1 MSQCAKILQQLKKHS
16 NALPFLVP
24 VDPKKSG
31 ASNYFDIIK
40 EPMDFSTIEKN
51 LKNGEYHTATQ
62 FHADI
67 SKIWYNSYAY
77 NEKSSKIYKLTVE
90 M

>member
-1 MSQCAKILQQLKKHS
+1 
-16 NALPFLVP
+16 
-24 VDPKKSG
+24 
-31 ASNYFDIIK
+31 
-40 EPMDFSTIEKN
+40 MDLSTIERN
-51 LKNGEYHTATQ
+51 LKQGEYHTATQ

-77 NEKSSKIYKLTVE
+77 NEKSSRIYKLTIE